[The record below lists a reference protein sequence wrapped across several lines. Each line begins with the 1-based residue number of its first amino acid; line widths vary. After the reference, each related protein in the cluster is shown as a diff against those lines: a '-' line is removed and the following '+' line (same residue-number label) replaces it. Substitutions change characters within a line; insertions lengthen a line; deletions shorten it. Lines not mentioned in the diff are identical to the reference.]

1 MKKLSIVLFVLMIAI
16 VGCSKANDS
25 RSKEVKGTIEVP
37 ESIQANEQV
46 KLKVLVTQ
54 GDKKVENADD
64 VQFQVEKEGYIN
76 QEMTKAPHEGKGV
89 YSTDYTFKE

>member
-16 VGCSKANDS
+16 VGCSKGNDS
-25 RSKEVKGTIEVP
+25 SSKEVKGTIEVP

-54 GDKKVENADD
+54 GDKKW
-64 VQFQVEKEGYIN
+64 KTP
-76 QEMTKAPHEGKGV
+76 MTYSSKLKKKATSIK
-89 YSTDYTFKE
+89 K